1 MRSCGR
7 LLLAAAFCWLLL
19 GAERGRADTPGES
32 GRIERLLRQLDADRF
47 LDRQDAQRQLLE
59 LGDAALPQLLL
70 VPPGVSRERELRQKA
85 IALAIQRRFL
95 NEGFSQLAAERDE
108 RIDLDRAMWLVAR
121 IVDPTIAWEP
131 LDRQLSSLADQVQ
144 ARLGAGADASRV
156 EPERVV
162 AAMRQVLFVDF
173 GLAGAQATYDHPH
186 SSSLKHVLQ
195 SRRGLPIL
203 LSHVMISV
211 GERLGV
217 PLVGLQV
224 PGRYMVKYD
233 GSRAPEGVPR
243 RDLIIDPF
251 GGGQVLSPDEL
262 QRLLPG
268 ISPERLAASPR
279 RDSVVRMLRNL
290 AADYLQMGDEDQA
303 NEVLRYQRIM
313 ESGPADQP

>member
-1 MRSCGR
+1 MRVCGR
-7 LLLAAAFCWLLL
+7 LLLAAAICCFLV
-19 GAERGRADTPGES
+19 GEDRGRADGLAEPD
-32 GRIERLLRQLDADRF
+32 RIERLLRQLDADRF
-47 LDRQDAQRQLLE
+47 RDRQDAQRQLLE

-70 VPPGVSRERELRQKA
+70 VPPGISRERELRQKA

-95 NEGFSQLAAERDE
+95 NDGFGQLAAQQDE

-144 ARLGAGADASRV
+144 ARLGTDVDATRA

-186 SSSLKHVLQ
+186 SSSLKHVLD

-233 GSRAPEGVPR
+233 GSRAPAGFAR
-243 RDLIIDPF
+243 RDLVIDPF
-251 GGGQVLSPDEL
+251 GGGQVLSVVEL

-268 ISPERLAASPR
+268 IRPERLAASPR

-290 AADYLQMGDEDQA
+290 SADYLQAGDEDQA

-313 ESGPADQP
+313 ESGPGDQP

>member
-1 MRSCGR
+1 MRLCGR
-7 LLLAAAFCWLLL
+7 LLPAAAVCWLLVG
-19 GAERGRADTPGES
+19 GAWAGADAPAEPD
-32 GRIERLLRQLDADRF
+32 RIERLLRQLDADRF
-47 LDRQDAQRQLLE
+47 RDRQDAQRQLLE
-59 LGDAALPQLLL
+59 LGDAALPQLLR
-70 VPPGVSRERELRQKA
+70 VPPSISRERELRQKA
-85 IALAIQRRFL
+85 IALTIQRRFL
-95 NEGFSQLAAERDE
+95 NEGFSHLAAEQDE

-144 ARLGAGADASRV
+144 VRLGAEVDATRA

-186 SSSLKHVLQ
+186 SSSLKHVLD

-233 GSRAPEGVPR
+233 GSRAPEGVAR
-243 RDLIIDPF
+243 RDLVIDPF
-251 GGGQVLSPDEL
+251 GGGQVLSAVEL

-268 ISPERLAASPR
+268 IRPESLTASPR

-290 AADYLQMGDEDQA
+290 SADYLQAGDEDQA